1 MGHSS
6 PIITV
11 IDTAFLVVRQTSL
24 SFEFFPPRSPQIAQ
38 QLRETYQTL
47 ARLKPGYFSVTY
59 GAGGTTR
66 ENTFETVLGIQRE
79 TGIEAAPHLSCI
91 GSTREEIR
99 ALLES
104 YQAQGIRRIVAL
116 RGDMPSGMHAMGD
129 FHYANELVAF
139 IREASGD
146 FFHIEVAA
154 YPEVHP
160 QATSY
165 RADLL
170 NFKRKVAAGANGAI
184 TQYFYN
190 ADSYFYFVEDC
201 RRHGIDIPVVPGV
214 MPITNYSQLAR
225 FSDMCGA
232 EIPRWMR
239 KRLEGFGDDLQ
250 SIRAF
255 GIDVVTRMCEHLL
268 QGEAP
273 GLHFYTMNRA
283 EPTLTIC
290 RNLGLATP

>member
-1 MGHSS
+1 M
-6 PIITV
+6 I
-11 IDTAFLVVRQTSL
+11 VRQTNL

-38 QLRETYQTL
+38 QLRETYRLL
-47 ARLKPGYFSVTY
+47 AKLKPGYFSVTY

-66 ENTFETVLGIQRE
+66 ENTFETVLEIQRE
-79 TGIEAAPHLSCI
+79 TGIDAAPHLSCI
-91 GSTREEIR
+91 GSTRAEIQG
-99 ALLES
+99 LLQS
-104 YQAQGIRRIVAL
+104 YREQGIRRIVAL

-129 FHYANELVAF
+129 FRYANELVAF
-139 IREASGD
+139 IRETSGN

-201 RRHGIDIPVVPGV
+201 RRHGIEVPIVPGI

-239 KRLEGFGDDLQ
+239 KRLEGFGDDLPA
-250 SIRAF
+250 IRAF
-255 GIDVVTRMCEHLL
+255 GIDVVTHLCEQLIE
-268 QGEAP
+268 GGAP

-290 RNLGLATP
+290 QNLGLAKA